1 MSDERNVLIELNQY
15 VWSQI
20 RKDLRDLEPQ
30 EIDWKPL
37 PQANNLNAIVR
48 HLRIE
53 AQWQLASIEHA
64 EPILLEATPPVQAFI
79 DSISLDFASNLAEL
93 ERLCTKF
100 IAALCETS
108 LSIME
113 ERNRL
118 VYEGFPGKAPPA
130 HFLGYH
136 HAVHLAMHWGQI
148 RTLRNLYRTSRGQP
162 ALFIP
167 DNPTFPKPA
176 TW

>member
-1 MSDERNVLIELNQY
+1 MNDEQHVLIELNRY
-15 VWSQI
+15 LWSQL
-20 RKDLRDLEPQ
+20 RNDLADLDPQ
-30 EIDWKPL
+30 EIDWRPL
-37 PQANNLNAIVR
+37 PQANSLNAIVR

-64 EPILLEATPPVQAFI
+64 EPMPLEATAPVQAFI
-79 DSISLDFASNLAEL
+79 DSIPLDFASNRAEL
-93 ERLCTKF
+93 ERLCTQF
-100 IAALCETS
+100 IDALCTKS
-108 LSIME
+108 LGILE
-113 ERNRL
+113 QQNRL
-118 VYEGFPGKAPPA
+118 VYQGLTGEAPPA

-148 RTLRNLYRTSRGQP
+148 RTLRNLYRTSRGLP
-162 ALFIP
+162 ALFLP